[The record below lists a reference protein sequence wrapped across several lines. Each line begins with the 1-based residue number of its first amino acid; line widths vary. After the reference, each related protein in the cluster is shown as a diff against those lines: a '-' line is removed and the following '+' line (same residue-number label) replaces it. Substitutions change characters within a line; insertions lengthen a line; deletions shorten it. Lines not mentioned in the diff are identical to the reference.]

1 MTTHHQLCISYQ
13 RKYKRHKVRTT
24 ALKGC
29 PQRRGIV
36 LKLLLLSPKKPNSAI
51 RKIARIR
58 LCTGRRIRAGIPGQ
72 GHNLQQFSTVM
83 VRGGRVKDV
92 PGISYKLIRGKYD
105 FSTMEKIIRKK
116 GRSRWGLAPL
126 DISKTQ
132 SVLKK

>member
-1 MTTHHQLCISYQ
+1 MPTFYQLSIKQ
-13 RKYKRHKVRTT
+13 ERRRKRHKVRTT

-72 GHNLQQFSTVM
+72 GHNLQQFSTVL

-92 PGISYKLIRGKYD
+92 PGISYKLMRGKYD
-105 FSTMEKIIRKK
+105 FSSVEKILRKK
-116 GRSRWGLAPL
+116 ARSKWGLAPL
-126 DISKTQ
+126 SLSI
-132 SVLKK
+132 KK

>member
-1 MTTHHQLCISYQ
+1 MATFQQLSIKLERI
-13 RKYKRHKVRTT
+13 RKHHKVRTT

-51 RKIARIR
+51 RKIARVR

-72 GHNLQQFSTVM
+72 GHNLQQFSTVL

-92 PGISYKLIRGKYD
+92 PGISYKLMRGKYD
-105 FSTMEKIIRKK
+105 FSSVEKILRKK
-116 GRSRWGLAPL
+116 GRS
-126 DISKTQ
+126 K
-132 SVLKK
+132 